1 METIKDLGS
10 YTFPALFKNA
20 VKKFSDCDALS
31 LVNGEP
37 MTYRELAVNVERTA
51 KMLVGLGLRAG
62 SKIAIFSTSMPNWGV
77 SYFATVNYGY
87 IAVPLLPD
95 FSALEVESILTHCGV
110 DALIVSDGLYKKI
123 ESLGEKLPPV
133 IIKID
138 DFSVIRAGSVVK
150 KICDAKKVLSS
161 AVEQALSEGAVA
173 SAHVDT
179 SAVYASDFDC
189 VTLSE
194 PTVSEEDTASIIYTS
209 GTTGRSKGVELTHR
223 NLVWNAVQCQ
233 TVYRVNKMDRCL
245 SFLPM
250 SHVYEFTIDFT
261 MQIMNGACIFYLGH
275 PPTVSVLLPAF
286 TKVRPTIV
294 CAVPVIM
301 EKLYKN
307 KVLPEIEKN
316 KFTAAMY
323 KVPFLKRAINRAA
336 GKKLKVAFGGRLQFF
351 GIGGAKVDSQVERF
365 MKDAKFPYAIGY
377 GLTETSPLLAGS
389 SPSQTIPGT
398 VGPVVD
404 GIIMKLRN
412 PDPET
417 GIGEVVV
424 RGPNV
429 MKGYYKDP
437 ALTAA
442 SFTTAEDSCGAG
454 FFRTGDLGTLKKMHG
469 LVRLSLKGRSKNM
482 ILGSSGENIYPED
495 IEFVLNQH
503 PLVSESLVVQG
514 DAGLVAL
521 VHLDEEKL
529 KAEAER
535 RALAKQRADAVRSGE
550 MPLSKAVGAALDDAV
565 TNAKQAAADF
575 HENVQY
581 QMQTILGEIQF
592 FVNSKV
598 NKSSK
603 ISSVE
608 QVAEFEKT
616 ASQKIKRYKYDRTG
630 DGKDAKEGGKKG
642 KTKE

>member
-77 SYFATVNYGY
+77 SYVATVKYGY

-209 GTTGRSKGVELTHR
+209 GTTGRSKGVELSHR

-250 SHVYEFTIDFT
+250 SHVYEFTIDFA
-261 MQIMNGACIFYLGH
+261 MQIMNGAHVFYLGH
-275 PPTVSVLLPAF
+275 PPTVSVLLP
-286 TKVRPTIV
+286 
-294 CAVPVIM
+294 
-301 EKLYKN
+301 
-307 KVLPEIEKN
+307 EIQRNE
-316 KFTAAMY
+316 FTAAMY
-323 KVPFLKRAINRAA
+323 KVPFFKKAINRAA
-336 GKKLKVAFGGRLQFF
+336 GKKLKAAFGGRIQFF
-351 GIGGAKVDSQVERF
+351 GIGGAKVDSLVERF

-377 GLTETSPLLAGS
+377 GLTETAPLLAGS
-389 SPSQTIPGT
+389 SPMQTIPGT
-398 VGPVVD
+398 VGPVVE
-404 GIIMKLRN
+404 GVTMRLCN
-412 PDPET
+412 PDKDT

-424 RGPNV
+424 KGPNV

-442 SFTTAEDSCGAG
+442 SFTTDEDSCGAG
-454 FFRTGDLGTLKKMHG
+454 YFRTGDLGTLKKMHG

-535 RALAKQRADAVRSGE
+535 RALTKQRADAVRSGE
-550 MPLSKAVGAALDDAV
+550 ITLTKAVGEALGDAMN
-565 TNAKQAAADF
+565 TAKQSAADF
-575 HENVQY
+575 QENIAY

-608 QVAEFEKT
+608 QIDEFEKT
-616 ASQKIKRYKYDRTG
+616 ASQKIKRYKYEIG
-630 DGKDAKEGGKKG
+630 
-642 KTKE
+642 